1 MFTLAKKGTKSVTV
15 ENLKSQFT
23 TNQKGLLI
31 MNVFTGQMTFDIHAA
46 FNKNQICLVKV
57 PANMIR
63 FQQRPDLTV
72 NRYAKEFM
80 KDKFNSWN
88 TNQVTKQLNER
99 VKLDEVNV
107 KLFSSTLNPLHA
119 GWIVDWYNE
128 VTSEKRKYLTTNG

>member
-1 MFTLAKKGTKSVTV
+1 
-15 ENLKSQFT
+15 
-23 TNQKGLLI
+23 
-31 MNVFTGQMTFDIHAA
+31 
-46 FNKNQICLVKV
+46 
-57 PANMIR
+57 MIR

-107 KLFSSTLNPLHA
+107 KLFLSTLNPLHA